1 MFASIPL
8 PKRFAWGLLV
18 LLCGCTQSTG
28 FRSASVNDKF
38 CEVCTLNDQPVLVL
52 LADDC
57 ARSTAQTGVSPLF
70 QGKFVATGGDEV
82 VWTYNKSS
90 GDGATVSIELQT
102 FDTRQGKWFRI
113 TPSAAGAEVVQFHAD
128 TKGLNQAPE
137 GQLFE
142 QLRALAEKNETIAA
156 FLAE

>member
-8 PKRFAWGLLV
+8 RNWFACGLLV
-18 LLCGCTQSTG
+18 VCCGCTQSTG

-38 CEVCTLNDQPVLVL
+38 CEVCTLNDKPVLVL

-70 QGKFVATGGDEV
+70 QGKFVTTGGDEV
-82 VWTYNKSS
+82 VWTYHAG
-90 GDGATVSIELQT
+90 GDGATVSIDLQT
-102 FDTRQGKWFRI
+102 FDTRQGRWFHI
-113 TPSAAGAEVVQFHAD
+113 SPSAAGAKVVQFHAD
-128 TKGLNQAPE
+128 TEGLSRSPGQ

-142 QLRALAEKNETIAA
+142 QLRAQAEKNETIAA